1 MECFERA
8 EGGYL
13 MGKLNIGP
21 EGASWNP
28 DEGYRTCSV
37 CGGDCEPEIASDADK
52 GARFL
57 WVCPQHGVH
66 TITDPFEKYREAD
79 RQTRG
84 EE

>member
-1 MECFERA
+1 
-8 EGGYL
+8 

-37 CGGDCEPEIASDADK
+37 CRGDCEPEIAGGDTDE
-52 GARFL
+52 GVRFL
-57 WVCPQHGVH
+57 WVCPQHGAH
-66 TITDPFEKYREAD
+66 TITDPFETYHEAD
-79 RQTRG
+79 RRARG